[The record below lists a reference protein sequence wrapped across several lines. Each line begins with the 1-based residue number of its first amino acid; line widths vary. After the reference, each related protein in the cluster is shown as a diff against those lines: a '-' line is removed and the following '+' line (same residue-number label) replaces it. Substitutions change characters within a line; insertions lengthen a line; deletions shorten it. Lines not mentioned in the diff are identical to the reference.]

1 MRSIWAGAI
10 SFGLVVIPVKLY
22 AATEQRDITFRQVHR
37 KDGARIQFRRVCT
50 LDGEEVPYS
59 DIAKGYEL
67 PTGDM
72 VVLTDEDLADLPLV
86 TAHRIEVLHF
96 APSAQVEPIY
106 AAKSYY
112 LEPESAGT
120 RAYVL
125 FRDALEASGKVAV
138 AKVALRQR
146 EALAALR
153 VREGIITLETLLW
166 PDEVRQPDFAFLDE
180 DIEVRSQELKMAAS
194 LIDTMTEDFE
204 PDQYHDTYREALEA
218 VVQAKVEGNDVVRPA
233 GLELPGDQKTARRPD
248 GDPAGQRRG
257 RQDRARQVR
266 RRQGGRRQGKRGRQE
281 GRAGQDENAP
291 PGQRMTEEPG
301 DPIPHWPGQLVSL
314 GDHQVFVRS
323 VPDGDP
329 GELAPVETA
338 RVEPAPVE
346 PALCVHGLEGSSR
359 NWTDLMD
366 LLRPALACQALDLP
380 GFGDSPPRPDGR
392 YSIAAL
398 AQTVIALIEKQKRGP
413 VHLIGNSLGG
423 AVCVKVA
430 ATRPGL
436 IRTLTLISPALPDA
450 RPRMDLLRFPVISLP
465 GIGTWLFSKLRLI
478 PPERRVADVIAT
490 CFSDPRLFAPARFAA
505 EVAELAR
512 RDSLDYAAA
521 ALAGSAKALTTEVLR
536 AGGRPAWRDAARIIA
551 PSLVIYGSHD
561 RVVDPRNAGR
571 AAHAFRNAR
580 IVVLPRTGHVAQMER
595 PGLVAAEIG
604 IMLAAVRQDATAG
617 RAREFPLASAG

>member
-96 APSAQVEPIY
+96 APAAQVEPIY
-106 AAKSYY
+106 SNKAYFTEPDAAG
-112 LEPESAGT
+112 A

-153 VREGIITLETLLW
+153 VREGVITLETLLW
-166 PDEVRQPDFAFLDE
+166 PDEVRKPDFAFLDE

-204 PDQYHDTYREALEA
+204 PDEYHDSYREALEA
-218 VVQAKVEGNDVVRPA
+218 VVQAKIEGNDIVRPS
-233 GLELPGDQKTARRPD
+233 GEDLPDAKKQPADLTEILRASVAAAKGGRGKSAEDDSKD
-248 GDPAGQRRG
+248 GKEEQQRRG
-257 RQDRARQVR
+257 QAQDP
-266 RRQGGRRQGKRGRQE
+266 
-281 GRAGQDENAP
+281 P
-291 PGQRMTEEPG
+291 PGQRVTE
-301 DPIPHWPGQLVSL
+301 PIPHWPGRMVGV
-314 GDHQVFVRS
+314 GDHEVYVRS
-323 VPDGDP
+323 
-329 GELAPVETA
+329 A
-338 RVEPAPVE
+338 PAPDDAE

-366 LLRPALACQALDLP
+366 LLRTRLACDALDLP
-380 GFGDSPPRPDGR
+380 GFGESPPRPDGR

-398 AQTVIALIEKQKRGP
+398 AQTVIALIEQRQTR

-430 ATRPGL
+430 ATRPDL
-436 IRTLTLISPALPDA
+436 TKTLTLISPALPDL
-450 RPRMDLLRFPVISLP
+450 RPRLDLVRFPVVGLP
-465 GIGTWLFSKLRLI
+465 RFGPRLI
-478 PPERRVADVIAT
+478 RQYQAALPPDRRVAAVIAT
-490 CFSDPRLFAPARFAA
+490 CYSNPGLYPQARFAA
-505 EVAELAR
+505 EVAELGR
-512 RDSLDYAAA
+512 RDSLEYAAA
-521 ALAGSAKALTTEVLR
+521 ALMGSARALSAEFLR
-536 AGGRPAWRDAARIIA
+536 KGRHSPWRDVTRVTA
-551 PSLVIYGSHD
+551 PSLVIYGQHD
-561 RVVDPRNAGR
+561 RLVDPRAAGR
-571 AAHAFRNAR
+571 AAHLFAEAR
-580 IVVLPRTGHVAQMER
+580 IVVLPRTGHVAQMEN
-595 PGLVAAEIG
+595 PAAVAAEIG
-604 IMLAAVRQDATAG
+604 ILLGIPGGFGRLTQEGAGEASTQSVR
-617 RAREFPLASAG
+617 